1 MRCLPN
7 SAFLFFDRSGRKSV
21 PQRGFGSWK
30 AGLEGSE
37 SQGVERIEPGFPGKR
52 SKHLPKMLTSFR
64 GKCLLLF
71 EISPNVFPDY
81 SYCFR
86 LELQKR
92 VEFSWLLLRNERSGN
107 DKETDLWGNFRLWVP
122 LFAETVLSCPSI
134 GCSGDKSKNSDRHR
148 RRF

>member
-37 SQGVERIEPGFPGKR
+37 SRGVERIEPGFPEKEVSICR
-52 SKHLPKMLTSFR
+52 
-64 GKCLLLF
+64 KCLLLF